1 MVFYNDNDPFVARW
15 LTNLIAAGHLP
26 PGKVDGRSVVE
37 IQPDDCAPTSHFFAG
52 IGGWAL
58 ALRLAGWPSDV
69 PIWTASLPC
78 QPFSVAGRRS
88 GEEDER
94 HLWPAFHRLVEACRP
109 AVLIGEQVASGLG
122 RDWLARVRDD
132 LDILGYV
139 VGAADLCAA
148 GVGAPHIRQR
158 LYWVA
163 HANGWNARAEGLRRG
178 GEHGQQS
185 QDGVGLADARSD
197 RRRGRGDGDPP
208 REGRALQ
215 TPGPSASSGLADAE
229 HDGGR
234 PDQPGA
240 EAEGRTP
247 GWWLG
252 AWNSG
257 RAIECADGKA
267 RRIEPSIQPLAHG
280 VPGRMGRLRAYGNA
294 IVPQVAA
301 AFVTAFMQAVEM
313 GG

>member
-26 PGKVDGRSVVE
+26 EGKVDGRSVVE

-58 ALRLAGWPSDV
+58 ALRLAGWPTDV

-94 HLWPAFHRLVEACRP
+94 HLWPSFHRLVEACRP
-109 AVLIGEQVASGLG
+109 AVLVGEQVASGLG

-132 LDILGYV
+132 LEILGYV

-163 HANGWNARAEGLRRG
+163 YADGWDASAEGLQRGREHRQQPQNDSPAGRLGDTERTRLQEQRGKRRISCG
-178 GEHGQQS
+178 AARANQRQAA
-185 QDGVGLADARSD
+185 VGASAPTSTFWADSD
-197 RRRGRGDGDPP
+197 RVF
-208 REGRALQ
+208 
-215 TPGPSASSGLADAE
+215 
-229 HDGGR
+229 
-234 PDQPGA
+234 
-240 EAEGRTP
+240 
-247 GWWLG
+247 
-252 AWNSG
+252 
-257 RAIECADGKA
+257 CADGKA

-313 GG
+313 EEANG